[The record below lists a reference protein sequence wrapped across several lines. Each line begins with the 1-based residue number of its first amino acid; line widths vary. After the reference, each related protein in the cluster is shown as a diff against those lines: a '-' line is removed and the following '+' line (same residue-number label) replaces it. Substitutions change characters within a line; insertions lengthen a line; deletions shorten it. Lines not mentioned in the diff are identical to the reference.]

1 MTKITKLELEII
13 FELLDGCGYSGTELA
28 TNLNKNK
35 GNISGNLKTLKS
47 EKHILYSNP
56 RKMTNRDQYEHPYF
70 ISMELSV
77 FDNIFKCLVDN
88 KQGEQLIRFLNS
100 KYTNNIIKKFGFLS
114 VYEIVEENL
123 QLVEFRKLASEPLLN
138 QPATIDEYNNISN
151 IIQKCLLE
159 GECDPPSF
167 DYTQRPDKTVPIW
180 NLYSEYIGDSSI
192 IKIDAQNNILYFK
205 RLHIKEPLMKH
216 IEILT
221 KFDPI
226 VAVNHYRD
234 TVLEEI
240 HFVLSELSQK
250 AHISNL
256 LWIFIESD
264 VYLSPFTS
272 YPINS
277 PQFLLF
283 SKPFQRI
290 FDDVYLLD
298 KLDRIDFEVRASKI
312 FNNFVDVL
320 YEFFKFN
327 MPSDEK
333 MLEQQIKQFIFQW
346 NIASSNFDFIDYYM
360 DMIYGM
366 EMGSGMYHL
375 RGDGLKLQ
383 IIDLETN
390 KPPKSKG
397 RLPEPHEK
405 YDIHCC
411 AIPMDFDPRN
421 NESGAR
427 YMKNPFTELRPCGS
441 CSAGNISFEQI
452 LSGLTSK
459 LDDHEVVPMG
469 R

>member
-1 MTKITKLELEII
+1 MAEITTLELDII
-13 FELLDGCGYSGTELA
+13 FELLDECGYSGTQLA
-28 TNLNKNK
+28 KQLNKNK
-35 GNISGNLKTLKS
+35 GNMSRNLKALKD
-47 EKHILYSNP
+47 EKNILYSDN
-56 RKMTNRDQYEHPYF
+56 RRMTNRYQIEQPYY
-70 ISMELSV
+70 ISMELNV
-77 FDNIFKCLVDN
+77 FENIFKSLIDN
-88 KQGEQLIRFLNS
+88 KHAEQLTRFLGS
-100 KYTNNIIKKFGFLS
+100 KYTDSIIKEFGFLS
-114 VYEIVEENL
+114 VYEKVEEYL

-138 QPATIDEYNNISN
+138 QPATIVEYNNKAK

-159 GECDPPSF
+159 GECDTPSF
-167 DYTQRPDKTVPIW
+167 DHTQRPDKSVPIW
-180 NLYSEYIGDSSI
+180 NLYSQYIGDSSI
-192 IKIDAQNNILYFK
+192 IKIDAQNNILYSK

-226 VAVNHYRD
+226 VAVDHYRD

-272 YPINS
+272 YPVNT

-283 SKPFQRI
+283 SRPFQRI
-290 FDDVYLLD
+290 FDDVYLLNE
-298 KLDRIDFEVRASKI
+298 LDRVDFDGRASII
-312 FNNFVDVL
+312 FNNFVEVL
-320 YEFFKFN
+320 YEFFKFD
-327 MPSDEK
+327 MPSDQI

-346 NIASSNFDFIDYYM
+346 NIASTNFDFIDYYM

-366 EMGSGMYHL
+366 KMGSGMYHL

-383 IIDLETN
+383 IIDLETS

-397 RLPEPHEK
+397 RLPEPHEQ
-405 YDIHCC
+405 YDILFC
-411 AIPMDFDPRN
+411 AMPMDFDPRN
-421 NESGAR
+421 YESGAR

-441 CSAGNISFEQI
+441 CSTGNISFEQI

-459 LDDHEVVPMG
+459 LEDHEVIPMG